1 MGKRKS
7 NQLEGPF
14 IAHALE
20 MRLSPAWRAASSE
33 VRLLLDRLE
42 VEHAANGGAQNGQL
56 VVTYD
61 QFAEWGLRRASVAAA
76 LREAVALGFVEV
88 TRRGRRAYG
97 GAKVPSTYRLTYI
110 AGRRASP
117 SPTNEWRR
125 LKTLD
130 EARAALSAS
139 SLPPKRSRLEPEIR
153 NAGRAGAPETGR
165 AGASENAFFPDAPVS
180 LLARTHG

>member
-61 QFAEWGLRRASVAAA
+61 QFAEWGF
-76 LREAVALGFVEV
+76 G
-88 TRRGRRAYG
+88 GRR
-97 GAKVPSTYRLTYI
+97 S
-110 AGRRASP
+110 
-117 SPTNEWRR
+117 RR
-125 LKTLD
+125 LC
-130 EARAALSAS
+130 ARPWRWAL
-139 SLPPKRSRLEPEIR
+139 LR
-153 NAGRAGAPETGR
+153 
-165 AGASENAFFPDAPVS
+165 
-180 LLARTHG
+180 